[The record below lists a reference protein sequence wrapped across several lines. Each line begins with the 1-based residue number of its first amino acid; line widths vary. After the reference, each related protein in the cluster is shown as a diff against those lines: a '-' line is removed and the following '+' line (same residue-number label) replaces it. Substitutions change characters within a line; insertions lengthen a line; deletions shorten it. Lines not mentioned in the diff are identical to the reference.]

1 MTTQEIQRIG
11 DEHYRQLVATIKTG
25 DAEKISFH
33 LACLN
38 YMRAKQPYAQ
48 WAGQQGV
55 MHGWLTLDDACN
67 FVLHPSLSA

>member
-1 MTTQEIQRIG
+1 MTSLEIQRIG

-25 DAEKISFH
+25 DASKISFH

-38 YMRAKQPYAQ
+38 YMRQKRPEFQ

-55 MHGWLTLDDACN
+55 MHGWLSVNDAN
-67 FVLHPSLSA
+67 EFILK